1 MDDRNDERSEQPWD
15 DDDEP
20 EGGMTLRALAV
31 PGATFVLTLFVL
43 GALFWTNGATP
54 LERFAPRGGDG
65 WQAFGLL
72 SVVVVLAVVVAGFL
86 TSSIAALFL
95 RGYVRRSK
103 RLRRELVA
111 ACAAGLA
118 PRLPTP
124 GNAAQSVLFYASIEA
139 YLHQNGAP
147 ALSGF
152 LARGL
157 TLCRSALASSF
168 AILFASL
175 ACASIVQR
183 ALDLRVPL
191 SVRWE
196 IVASSLMA
204 IALLL
209 VITAAVAF
217 VEHFAALLAWL
228 RERARR
234 EIGLSSHPEAYLA
247 ASLPADF
254 RSVRRGALAYV
265 WALVAGSVL
274 GLWCWGLW
282 SAHSPVLWLV
292 WIGALAAFASFIAT
306 FSFSWRR
313 VADETRMEP
322 ALARETSAAAP
333 VPAVEA
339 PATPRKPV
347 RGELELDPEPPAQ
360 PVAPALLAMVASQP
374 HLERPTAKK
383 DEFEALAKRTRGSE
397 QWLEMRHDDPPTEP
411 PATATQD
418 PARAHA
424 PAREEP
430 PTKAAPAP
438 AKPAHAPASTSA
450 AHEREHGDAA
460 AQKRREDVRAAVLR
474 RLSQET
480 PRRQAPPPSS
490 SAPAEPADAADSDGD
505 GPAARSATN
514 GHGPANGASVA
525 SSAPSHSETAYLVS
539 PHGLRATSAIVPGYL
554 IEEELSLQG
563 IGSEDPFAWAAFG
576 LHAPRITPPVTDEDS
591 APESPHPL
599 APPATRTPARRPTE
613 LPPELPQDDLRLHD
627 LRPTPPPPSRDRQ
640 RDPGTLLY

>member
-1 MDDRNDERSEQPWD
+1 MDDRTDERSEQPWD
-15 DDDEP
+15 EDDEP
-20 EGGMTLRALAV
+20 EGGMTLRALAI

-54 LERFAPRGGDG
+54 LERFAPRGDDG

-72 SVVVVLAVVVAGFL
+72 SVVVVLAVVVAGFV
-86 TSSIAALFL
+86 TSAVAALFL
-95 RGYVRRSK
+95 RAYVRRSK
-103 RLRRELVA
+103 RLRKELVA

-124 GNAAQSVLFYASIEA
+124 ANAPQSVLFYASIEA

-157 TLCRSALASSF
+157 TACRIALASSF

-196 IVASSLMA
+196 IVASSILA

-234 EIGLSSHPEAYLA
+234 EIGLSSHPEAYVA
-247 ASLPADF
+247 AALPADF
-254 RSVRRGALAYV
+254 RSVRRGAMAYV
-265 WALVAGSVL
+265 WALVAGCVL

-292 WIGALAAFASFIAT
+292 WIGALAAFATFLAT

-313 VADETRMEP
+313 VADETRIDASP
-322 ALARETSAAAP
+322 VRETSASA
-333 VPAVEA
+333 PAVVA

-360 PVAPALLAMVASQP
+360 PVSPALLAMVASQP
-374 HLERPTAKK
+374 HVERPTAKK

-397 QWLEMRHDDPPTEP
+397 QWLEMRPEDPVIEP
-411 PATATQD
+411 RATQE
-418 PARAHA
+418 PARTQA

-430 PTKAAPAP
+430 PAKAAPPPPGP
-438 AKPAHAPASTSA
+438 ALTPPVSPSA
-450 AHEREHGDAA
+450 AQEREHADAA
-460 AQKRREDVRAAVLR
+460 AHKRREDVRAAVLR

-490 SAPAEPADAADSDGD
+490 SAPTEPNEGDAAD
-505 GPAARSATN
+505 GPAARSST
-514 GHGPANGASVA
+514 HGPGHANGTSATA
-525 SSAPSHSETAYLVS
+525 SAPARSETAYLVS

-576 LHAPRITPPVTDEDS
+576 LHAPRVAPPVTDIEPAAETLH
-591 APESPHPL
+591 AP
-599 APPATRTPARRPTE
+599 APTPIVTPSRVPVE

-627 LRPTPPPPSRDRQ
+627 LHPAPPPPVRDRH